1 MLMGKRK
8 NKINSEKENR
18 KPISR
23 EGIYKIMFWVTT
35 AASTVFLVKNIIAH
49 SVLGLT
55 VIGICLAIFMGS
67 TLWMKAKNVDH
78 IKRETVL
85 SVMLVLVVFIISINS
100 GDYYSDDFP
109 MYLAV
114 LALTG
119 LYLEPKLTVIQLI
132 LEEFAFIFMYIIH
145 PEKGGD
151 LTQYILCQAIF
162 TLAGVLFWRSVKRGS
177 DFIKVSERQAEQSKK
192 LLNSIKEMGD
202 IIQKDFDESSE
213 RIDESTNG
221 LKNGSS
227 SITRGTDDV
236 AYDCNLV
243 QDTIMVSEKHISELN
258 EKVMKF
264 EKALA
269 NNQKNIDVLKNQLE
283 SVTQKI
289 GNSNVIFEQ
298 MKNQMDEVTLI
309 TNRLSDISV
318 KTTVL
323 SLNAAVEAG
332 NVSGKEGVGFE
343 VVASEMK
350 ELAENSDKFVDMV
363 ADAMN
368 QLMENV
374 DKTSQQFIES
384 TKEIKQTEVAM
395 NDMQNGFEK
404 LTTQFE
410 HLYENI
416 EEQGKNVKQ
425 VNTVFKDLRAKVT
438 EMRSFSMQNQSAV
451 ENIVDA
457 MNEYKYN
464 VGRVVNNTR
473 GLTVSND
480 INQD

>member
-1 MLMGKRK
+1 MGKEKRR
-8 NKINSEKENR
+8 NKASDENR

-23 EGIYKIMFWVTT
+23 EGIYQIMFWVTT
-35 AASTVFLVKNIIAH
+35 IATIVFLIKNIILH
-49 SVLGLT
+49 SILGIT
-55 VIGICLAIFMGS
+55 VIGICLAFFMGS

-78 IKRETVL
+78 LTRETVL

-162 TLAGVLFWRSVKRGS
+162 TLAGVLFWRSVKRGR
-177 DFIKVSERQAEQSKK
+177 DFITVSERQAEQSEK

-213 RIDESTNG
+213 RIDESTKG
-221 LKNGSS
+221 LTNGSS

-243 QDTIMVSEKHISELN
+243 QDTIMVSEKYISELN
-258 EKVMKF
+258 DKVMGF

-269 NNQKNIDVLKNQLE
+269 NNQKNIDVLKEQLD
-283 SVTQKI
+283 SVKNKI
-289 GNSNVIFEQ
+289 GRSNEIFEA
-298 MKNQMDEVTLI
+298 MKTGMDEVTVI

-332 NVSGKEGVGFE
+332 NVSGSAGVGFE

-363 ADAMN
+363 AESMS

-384 TKEIKQTEVAM
+384 TKELNQTEVAM
-395 NDMQNGFEK
+395 NDMQTGFER

-410 HLYENI
+410 QLYENI

-425 VNTVFKDLRAKVT
+425 VNTVFRDLRAKVT

-464 VGRVVNNTR
+464 VNRVVNNTR
-473 GLTVSND
+473 GLTIAND
-480 INQD
+480 TSTK